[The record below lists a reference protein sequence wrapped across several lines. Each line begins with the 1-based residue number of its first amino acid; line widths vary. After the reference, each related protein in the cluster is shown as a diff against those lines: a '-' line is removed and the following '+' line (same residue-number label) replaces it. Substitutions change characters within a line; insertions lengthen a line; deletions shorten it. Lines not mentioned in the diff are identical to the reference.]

1 VRAYGLTV
9 SSVLLCSSLI
19 SLSGCFGNAVSLPV
33 GDGAVAGRQSE
44 AGNVGGAVAPIDGLG
59 PVSDSRI
66 ATEAATSSGGSGGS
80 AANGGTGASAI
91 FDGGSGGVGGSVS
104 GGGLAGAITTG
115 GITSGGIASGGIT
128 SGGIAS
134 GGITSGGIASG
145 GITSGGIASGGITS
159 GGIAS
164 GGSASGGIATGGVA
178 SSGIAS
184 GGGSGTGG
192 GQTDAALDAPA
203 SDASTPD
210 APGTCSVD
218 TDCPAQ
224 SPLCLGNK
232 CAKCATDADCVG
244 RTGPACAASGLC
256 VGCTA
261 NKYCTG
267 VAATCNTATS
277 QCVGCVQRSDCAG
290 ACLTCTNGACTPVK
304 GQDDSSTSMCAGT
317 CDSAGTCKS
326 KKGQTCLTVAAGCVA
341 GTTCADG
348 YCCDKACTGSCEACD
363 VTPGTCTTLATPTPH
378 TGHTPCTTSTDHV
391 CDGSCNGT
399 SAACYYPTSSTA
411 CGTAICTGKSYQAAG
426 ACGSG
431 TCDRPGPTTCSSAN
445 VCVASLG
452 CVACTPSTKQ
462 CSTGGVP
469 QLCDNSGKWV
479 NQPSCQNGNTC
490 VGGDCQCSGAT
501 CGGSCVNT
509 QIDASNC
516 GSCLHSCIGGTCSS
530 GQCQPVAAVTGA
542 GSASAAVI
550 GADNTYVYY
559 DVPNS
564 DRVYPNSVH
573 AYAASATGTINSG
586 AEIDGVGRFFYLRRS
601 HSAPLSSGMS
611 SSFAPTA
618 WTCARSLPSVPA
630 RATGTDP
637 STPGTGLGSGHW
649 SPSRILH
656 NRTSRRILKPTW
668 ETPWRSPGT
677 TRTTVPWHRRSLMS
691 ITASNSL
698 GLLHD
703 LSRMAAPSTGSE
715 CSMMRPML
723 SRKPSCIPRVRTVRV
738 RRRALSANMGV
749 DTYRIIDAN
758 AYSVLLTSQPTSGSL
773 YRVALPGSAS
783 ALPPLLASPGS
794 AYVTGATEDASGV
807 YWLQN
812 DGTLFRCTPP
822 GCTDKKAL
830 ATGQTPVGDLYQNDA
845 AIFWSNNGVIMR
857 LAK

>member
-1 VRAYGLTV
+1 MRAYGLTV
-9 SSVLLCSSLI
+9 SSVLLCLSLI

-452 CVACTPSTKQ
+452 CVACTPNTKQ
-462 CSTGGVP
+462 CTAGGIP
-469 QLCDNSGKWV
+469 QLCDNTGKWV

-490 VGGDCQCSGAT
+490 VSGDCQCSGTT

-509 QIDASNC
+509 QIDSSNC
-516 GSCLHSCIGGTCSS
+516 GSCSHSCIGGTCSS

-559 DVPNS
+559 AVPNS
-564 DRVYPNSVH
+564 DQYSYSH

-586 AEIDGVGRFFYLRRS
+586 AEIDSAGTFFSYAGVLGTTLFGNESLFCS
-601 HSAPLSSGMS
+601 DCMNMCTITPIGAG
-611 SSFAPTA
+611 
-618 WTCARSLPSVPA
+618 TCNGSTRTRPA
-630 RATGTDP
+630 LDWAAEY
-637 STPGTGLGSGHW
+637 W

-656 NRTSRRILKPTW
+656 NRTSRPILKATW

-677 TRTTVPWHRRSLMS
+677 TRTTVTWHRRSL
-691 ITASNSL
+691 TPPRPRL
-698 GLLHD
+698 GLTSR
-703 LSRMAAPSTGSE
+703 LSRMAASSTGSE

-738 RRRALSANMGV
+738 RRRLS
-749 DTYRIIDAN
+749 R
-758 AYSVLLTSQPTSGSL
+758 PTWAWTRTESSTQM
-773 YRVALPGSAS
+773 PTPCSSPAS
-783 ALPPLLASPGS
+783 RRRGAS
-794 AYVTGATEDASGV
+794 TGWSRPAARAHYHHCS
-807 YWLQN
+807 
-812 DGTLFRCTPP
+812 
-822 GCTDKKAL
+822 
-830 ATGQTPVGDLYQNDA
+830 PVRE
-845 AIFWSNNGVIMR
+845 VPT
-857 LAK
+857 

>member
-1 VRAYGLTV
+1 MRAYGLTV

-19 SLSGCFGNAVSLPV
+19 SLSGCFGKAVSLPV

-104 GGGLAGAITTG
+104 GGGLAGAITT
-115 GITSGGIASGGIT
+115 
-128 SGGIAS
+128 

-326 KKGQTCLTVAAGCVA
+326 KKGQTCLTVAAGCAA

-469 QLCDNSGKWV
+469 QLCDSDGQWQ
-479 NQPSCQNGNTC
+479 NQPTGCTNGTAC
-490 VGGDCQCSGAT
+490 VGGDCQCSGT
-501 CGGSCVNT
+501 MCGSSCVNT

-516 GSCLHSCIGGTCSS
+516 GSCAHRCLGGTCVS
-530 GQCQPVAAVTGA
+530 GQCQPAAVVGNTGQTFSPILGVDATNVYYSVLNAVSNVANAYQVPKTLTGA
-542 GSASAAVI
+542 TGSVIDNAGAPFYQGVI
-550 GADNTYVYY
+550 GNDLFSGGNY
-559 DVPNS
+559 DTSNMCAFSSTNPS
-564 DRVYPNSVH
+564 ECASTSV
-573 AYAASATGTINSG
+573 A
-586 AEIDGVGRFFYLRRS
+586 
-601 HSAPLSSGMS
+601 
-611 SSFAPTA
+611 
-618 WTCARSLPSVPA
+618 
-630 RATGTDP
+630 
-637 STPGTGLGSGHW
+637 TPGTGPGSGLLV
-649 SPSRILH
+649 PFK
-656 NRTSRRILKPTW
+656 NTSQPYIATLDLYTANNPTITW
-668 ETPWRSPGT
+668 YPLSGT
-677 TRTTVPWHRRSLMS
+677 TAVQTFTDSLSSNWNYTTPFSFGNAVYWLRTIYNSDGVTVLESGLYSVSETSPYLM
-691 ITASNSL
+691 
-698 GLLHD
+698 
-703 LSRMAAPSTGSE
+703 
-715 CSMMRPML
+715 
-723 SRKPSCIPRVRTVRV
+723 
-738 RRRALSANMGV
+738 ALSDYLYV
-749 DTYRIIDAN
+749 DTYAVVDVN
-758 AYSVLLTSQPTSGSL
+758 AVSVLLTGPAGL
-773 YRVALPGSAS
+773 YRVALPGDAS
-783 ALPPLLASPGS
+783 ALPPFLIGLGA
-794 AYVTGATEDASGV
+794 AHVYGATEDANGV
-807 YWLQN
+807 YWLQS
-812 DGTLFRCTPP
+812 DGSLFECSASNCAGT
-822 GCTDKKAL
+822 KKAL
-830 ATGQTPVGDLYQNDA
+830 ATGQTAESSIYNLYQDTTA
-845 AIFWSNNGVIMR
+845 LYWSNGSKIMR